1 MIFVLDSSPLSQL
14 TNPNQEHV
22 ILSQWLK
29 KAVQIGHIIAIPEIA
44 YYEVRRE
51 LIRLDRPKSVQR
63 LDEFCQLDGSLNL
76 AYIPISTEIMRK
88 ASQLW
93 AWARQTGQQTASNE
107 ALDADVILAAT
118 SIVIA
123 QENSLPSMVVTKNVR
138 HIARYTP
145 AEDWEDISLNP

>member
-1 MIFVLDSSPLSQL
+1 MIFVLDSSPLSQI
-14 TNPNQEHV
+14 TNPSSRNK
-22 ILSQWLK
+22 ILRQWLN
-29 KAVQIGHIIAIPEIA
+29 KAVRNGHIIAIPEIA

-51 LIRLDRPKSVQR
+51 LVRGLKADSVKR
-63 LDEFCQLDGSLNL
+63 LDEFCHRGERSNL
-76 AYIPISTEIMRK
+76 TYIPISTAIMIK

-123 QENSLPSMVVTKNVR
+123 QENSLPSRVVTKNVK

-145 AEDWEDISLNP
+145 AEDWEDIPLDA

>member
-1 MIFVLDSSPLSQL
+1 MIFVLDSSPLSQI
-14 TNPNQEHV
+14 TNPSSENT
-22 ILSQWLK
+22 ILRQWLD
-29 KAVQIGHIIAIPEIA
+29 KAVRNRHLIAIPEIA

-51 LIRLDRPKSVQR
+51 LLRLDKPKSVQR
-63 LDEFCQLDGSLNL
+63 LDEFCRLDGSLNL

-88 ASQLW
+88 ASQLS

-145 AEDWEDISLNP
+145 AEDWEDIPLDT